1 MENHKHKE
9 VYFETIQYIICKTDY
24 SNNSRAVI
32 AKFDDIDE
40 AEKKFVELK
49 NRGITCDILEK
60 VTSGVAKYDVF
71 FTPFKFTKYKL

>member
-9 VYFETIQYIICKTDY
+9 VYFETIQYIIYKTDY
-24 SNNSRAVI
+24 SNNSRVVI

-49 NRGITCDILEK
+49 SRGITCDILEK